1 METSYRLRCSRCGAE
16 AEPTPWNRCLRCG
29 GLLEYAFDPD
39 YLKEVKLKGPI
50 TFWRYRPLLPRVD
63 RAISLGE
70 GGTPLH
76 RAERLGE
83 ALRLKNLMLKDETRN
98 PTNSFKDRPGA
109 LLVSDAYSRGFDAI
123 ICATNGNQ
131 GASLAA
137 YSAKVD
143 IECHLLIPR
152 DVDMGKLAQMIAY
165 DAYIEEQCSSIEEAI
180 RLSVEM
186 VERHGWYQ
194 ATAELNP
201 LTIEALKTISYE
213 LQEQKAEADVVVAA
227 MGSGATIH
235 SLWKGYGEMR
245 AMDWVE
251 DPPRLIGVQAEGCP
265 PITKAFRLGLEKPM
279 ELEEAF
285 TGATPI
291 RVASPIYGE
300 LALKAIRES
309 GGLAV
314 SISDEEMLEME
325 KTIARLEG
333 VFAEPASAATVA
345 SLKILLDSGEID
357 GHDRVVCLIASSGL
371 KTDDILRGLRM
382 RRRHPGLTSR
392 LTTKERI
399 LRLMEEGETYG
410 YELWKKLGRGMTL
423 GAVYQHI
430 SYLEERGLI
439 ASRLKGKRRYLR
451 LTEKGRKVLRALEE
465 LRDLLS

>member
-1 METSYRLRCSRCGAE
+1 METPYRLRCSRCGAE
-16 AEPTPWNRCLRCG
+16 SEPTPWNRCQRCG
-29 GLLEYAFDPD
+29 GLLEYDFDPD
-39 YLKEVKLKGPI
+39 YLRAVRLRGGI
-50 TFWRYRPLLPRVD
+50 TFWRYRPLLPRVEK
-63 RAISLGE
+63 AVSLGE

-76 RAERLGE
+76 RAGRLGE
-83 ALRLKNLMLKDETRN
+83 ALGLRGLMLKDETRN

-109 LLVSDAYSRGFDAI
+109 LIVSDAYCRGFDAI

-143 IECHLLIPR
+143 IECHLLIPK

-180 RLSVEM
+180 ELSVEM
-186 VERHGWYQ
+186 AERHGWYQ

-213 LQEQKAEADVVVAA
+213 LQEQGAEADVVVAA

-235 SLWKGYGEMR
+235 SLWKGYREMMEMEWIEE
-245 AMDWVE
+245 A
-251 DPPRLIGVQAEGCP
+251 PRLIGVQALGCQ
-265 PITKAFRLGLEKPM
+265 PITEAFKKGLERPM
-279 ELEEAF
+279 ELEEAS

-314 SISDEEMLEME
+314 SISDGEMLEME

-345 SLKILLDSGEID
+345 SLKNLIESGEID
-357 GHDRVVCLIASSGL
+357 GDERVVCLIASSGL

-399 LRLMEEGETYG
+399 LRLLGEGETYG
-410 YELWKKLGRGMTL
+410 YELWKRLGRGMTL

-430 SYLEERGLI
+430 SYLEEKGLI
-439 ASRLKGKRRYLR
+439 ASRLMGKRRYLR
-451 LTEKGRKVLRALEE
+451 LTEKGWRALKALEE
-465 LRDLLS
+465 LRDLLG